1 MDLLHGCHQASAN
14 GVERTTVDTAMVEAE
29 SVVVLLV
36 DVVATKVHKLD
47 TLTRSIK
54 SAAT

>member
-1 MDLLHGCHQASAN
+1 
-14 GVERTTVDTAMVEAE
+14 MVEAE

-54 SAAT
+54 PAAT